1 MVSLNITA
9 DKEALVQA
17 VTAAVV
23 ARLKQ
28 EEQEQQNSMDMMVK
42 VGVSA
47 RHVHLSRED
56 MDVLFGKGSELTPIK
71 ELMGGQFASKETV
84 TIIGLKLRA
93 IENVRVL
100 GPLRKQTQV
109 EVSATDCIK
118 LGIKAPVRLSG
129 DLKGSAP
136 ITIIGPKGSVS
147 LKEGCII
154 AQRHIHMS
162 PADAEKYGVKNRQVV
177 GVQAPGERGGL
188 LSNVPV
194 RVDPSFTTEMHIDTD
209 EANALGIHNGM
220 MLEIIL

>member
-1 MVSLNITA
+1 MENERMINEIVSLIV
-9 DKEALVQA
+9 DK
-17 VTAAVV
+17 
-23 ARLKQ
+23 LKGQ
-28 EEQEQQNSMDMMVK
+28 EVLPASDKRVK

-56 MDVLFGKGSELTPIK
+56 MDILFGKGSEPTPQK
-71 ELMGGQFASKETV
+71 DLMGGQFAAKETV

-109 EVSATDCIK
+109 EVSATDCIR
-118 LGIKAPVRLSG
+118 LGVKAPVRLSG

-136 ITIIGPKGSVS
+136 ITIIGPKGAVTIQ
-147 LKEGCII
+147 EGCIV
-154 AQRHIHMS
+154 ALRHIHMS
-162 PADAEKYGVKNRQVV
+162 PADAAAYGVKDKQVV
-177 GVQAPGERGGL
+177 RVQMGGARGGYL
-188 LSNVPV
+188 DNVPV

-220 MLEIIL
+220 ELTIIV